1 MQTELTNFIS
11 FQLVMQGRIA
21 QLIIAQPLEQRKA
34 DKKTAHLKT
43 HDQRG
48 KKGTTFIP
56 VQICSYPFIVF
67 Q

>member
-11 FQLVMQGRIA
+11 LQLVMQGRIA

-43 HDQRG
+43 HDQ
-48 KKGTTFIP
+48 
-56 VQICSYPFIVF
+56 
-67 Q
+67 

>member
-1 MQTELTNFIS
+1 
-11 FQLVMQGRIA
+11 MQGRIA

-48 KKGTTFIP
+48 KKGTTLIP
-56 VQICSYPFIVF
+56 VQKDLFLPFHCLPVTQLLGMYCS